1 MPAGILSSTSS
12 QHSYDRMN
20 VVMITLMIYH
30 SHMRYRELT
39 RTLLGHL
46 IESGPILFDLLLP
59 PHPRSRL
66 ARGLIG
72 LDSRRHTRS
81 RASAKHTLSSTLCRL
96 RKEGFVAKR
105 GPDRKAQWAI
115 TQKGK
120 IFLRNVVEKKPT
132 LQRLEYEALPPPD
145 HIVRLVSFDI
155 PEKQRRKRDWL
166 RSELLQCE
174 YRMLHRSVFIGNRP
188 LPEEFM
194 KEMISLGLE
203 RYVQIVSIDRRG
215 TLSYKT

>member
-1 MPAGILSSTSS
+1 MTYYG
-12 QHSYDRMN
+12 R
-20 VVMITLMIYH
+20 
-30 SHMRYRELT
+30 MRYRELT
-39 RTLLGHL
+39 QTLLEHL
-46 IESGPILFDLLLP
+46 IASGPILFDLMIP

-81 RASAKHTLSSTLCRL
+81 RVSAKHTLSSTLNRL
-96 RKEGFVAKR
+96 RKEGLVAKTS
-105 GPDRKAQWAI
+105 PNRKSEWII

-120 IFLRNVVEKKPT
+120 VFLRNATKKKPA
-132 LQRLEYEALPPPD
+132 LHRLEYETLPPPD
-145 HIVRLVSFDI
+145 HTVRLISFDI

-166 RSELLQCE
+166 RSELLRCE
-174 YRMLHRSVFIGNRP
+174 YRILHRSVFLGNRP

-194 KEMISLGLE
+194 REMASLGLE
-203 RYVQIVSIDRRG
+203 KYVQIVSIDRKG